1 MASIN
6 RRNFLLSGA
15 AGAAG
20 LMVMAPVAAAG
31 IAQDDKKIIYRTLGR
46 TGLKVPVVSLGVMR
60 ADNPGLVKSCFE
72 KGITFFDT
80 ANGYQNGRNEE
91 MLGTVL
97 KDYPRDS
104 YIIATKV
111 KPTGIDRD
119 GKPTSETSISDFEAK
134 FKTSLE
140 RLQMSYVDIL
150 YIHDVSTA
158 ELVNYEPLLASV
170 KKLKKE
176 GKCRFI
182 GISTHKNEPLV
193 IEEMIKNG
201 SYDVVLTSYNFKQ
214 EHREPLGE
222 AIKKAS
228 DAGLGVVAMKTL
240 AGGFL
245 DRERTQPVNTSAA
258 IKWALAN
265 PGIHTTIP
273 GMTTLEQLDKN
284 LPVLANIT
292 MSEQEKKDITIATAE
307 TGLYCNA
314 CSQCLPMCPKNLPVP
329 EMMRAYMYAYGY
341 GSPVMASDLLHE
353 IGVGSDP
360 CSGCTS
366 CSVICKNNF
375 KVKER
380 IADISRVVS
389 VPTEFLV

>member
-1 MASIN
+1 MARLN

-20 LMVMAPVAAAG
+20 LMVMSPVAAAG
-31 IAQDDKKIIYRTLGR
+31 NSQADKKIVYRTLGR

-60 ADNPGLVKSCFE
+60 ADNPGLVKSCYE
-72 KGITFFDT
+72 NGITFFDT

-97 KDYPRDS
+97 KEYPRES
-104 YIIATKV
+104 FIIATKV
-111 KPTGIDRD
+111 KPTGIDRN
-119 GKPTSETSISDFEAK
+119 GMPTAETSIDDFEAK

-140 RLQMSYVDIL
+140 RLQMNSVDIL
-150 YIHDVSTA
+150 YIHDVSTS
-158 ELVNYEPLLASV
+158 ELVNYEPLLACV

-222 AIKKAS
+222 AIRKAS
-228 DAGLGVVAMKTL
+228 EAGLGVVAMKTM

-245 DRERTQPVNTSAA
+245 DKERTQPVNTSAA
-258 IKWALAN
+258 LKWALLN
-265 PGIHTTIP
+265 QGIHTTIP

-284 LPVLANIT
+284 LPVLANIILT
-292 MSEQEKKDITIATAE
+292 EQEKKDITLATAE
-307 TGLYCNA
+307 AGLYCNA
-314 CSQCLPMCPKNLPVP
+314 CSQCVPMCPNSLPVP

-341 GSPVMASDLLHE
+341 GSPVMAYNLLQE
-353 IGVGSDP
+353 KGVGSDP

-366 CSVICKNNF
+366 CSVTCKNNF
-375 KVKER
+375 NVKER

-389 VPTEFLV
+389 VPSEFLA